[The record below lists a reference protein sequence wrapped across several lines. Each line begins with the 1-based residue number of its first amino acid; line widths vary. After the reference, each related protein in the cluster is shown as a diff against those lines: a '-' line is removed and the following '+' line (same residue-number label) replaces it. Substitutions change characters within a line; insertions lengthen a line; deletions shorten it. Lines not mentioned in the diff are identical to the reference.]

1 MTNPEFENEF
11 DILFNNIM
19 SNQAPGLDSYEKSVF
34 LTQAKEQLF
43 ISYYSGKN
51 SNGESFEETEEFR
64 RYLSTHVK
72 TVVLE
77 PLEEHS
83 EIAIT
88 DNSEIFQLPD
98 DLWFIT
104 YEFATLA
111 EGTGNCASGK
121 RVQVVPVTQ
130 DDVYRTMEN
139 PFKNAGLRRALRL
152 DIENNR
158 VEIISKYTI
167 AKYTVRY
174 LERTKPII
182 LRDLDGD
189 LSINGYSE
197 KTECDLPE
205 ALHRPILN
213 LAVELASAAYKGK

>member
-72 TVVLE
+72 TVVLD

-111 EGTGNCASGK
+111 EGTDNCASGK

-182 LRDLDGD
+182 LRDLEDG

-197 KTECDLPE
+197 ETECDLPE